1 MPKKTK
7 KQKTKKKKTSAA
19 RATKVRKPPKRKTPG
34 LSGAERAAKKRAAR
48 KKLTADNRRKKYAK
62 RTTEFGAR
70 ITLTRAKGLL
80 SLNYEGQRN
89 LRPTRV
95 DQFCGILR
103 RGLWIESG
111 EPIIIDWFGN
121 LINGQHRL
129 AAIVKTGITAK
140 IDITYGVPPKAFDVI
155 DTGAV
160 RALYDILPVEFPK
173 QVSALYRVYLDFK
186 TTEGATY
193 TSFGRRSASA
203 FREDRTGAI
212 QWAQRNEKLLTKIVK
227 TCHVDKDAR
236 ALLRPPAVFNAFY
249 FLVARKAPKEA
260 DTFFRTLIDGV
271 EFELKGL
278 DPIYQL
284 RQNLVM
290 FNDKYKN
297 KRGTAVPL
305 WMIGGMLIKAW
316 NAYMKR
322 APVRQLRM
330 MSSEKWPEITS
341 RTTRARKS
349 ARKAAA

>member
-1 MPKKTK
+1 MPRKTKKTK
-7 KQKTKKKKTSAA
+7 KAKA
-19 RATKVRKPPKRKTPG
+19 KVTRIRKRKTPG
-34 LSGAERAAKKRAAR
+34 MSGAERAAKKRAAR
-48 KKLTADNRRKKYAK
+48 KKLTAEGRRKKYPK
-62 RTTEFGAR
+62 RQTEFGAL
-70 ITLTRAKGLL
+70 ITLVRAKALL

-121 LINGQHRL
+121 LIDGQHRL
-129 AAIVKTGITAK
+129 AAIVKTGISAK

-155 DTGAV
+155 DSGAV

-186 TTEGATY
+186 STEGMTY

-212 QWAQRNEKLLTKIVK
+212 QWAQRNEKLLTKIIK

-249 FLVARKAPKEA
+249 FMVARKSPKEA
-260 DTFFRTLIDGV
+260 DAFFRTLIDGV
-271 EFELKGL
+271 AFEQGAV

-284 RQNLVM
+284 RQNLLQ

-305 WMIGGMLIKAW
+305 WTIGAMLIKAW

-322 APVRQLRM
+322 ASVRQLRM

-349 ARKAAA
+349 IARKAA